1 MRKLLSFF
9 VVFFV
14 LNNAYGLSP
23 KLVATAKVD
32 GAVSEIRYRDGK
44 IFVATERGKVEILD
58 FKTLKKVKILKFP
71 EFEDFMGNLQLPK
84 VFSVDIS
91 PDNSKIV
98 AVVQTERGG
107 RDVYLYT
114 DGNLK
119 KILGRKSHL
128 QIGRVR
134 FITNSKVLFG
144 LGGDEIVLFDI
155 EHRKILYRNPVG
167 MSFFSDMEINEDRTK
182 VAVVDES
189 GDTRIAEIK
198 TGKVIKVIEELNKDK
213 AFDVDFRNN
222 RVMSGGR
229 DKKAVYYNLKTDQ
242 YRIFRADDF
251 MVFSVALSPSGN
263 RGAYLYNDKFDIKI
277 VNTEEG
283 EIIATLSG
291 HKATPSNIRF
301 VDENQLIVGCD
312 DGKLYIW
319 RIEP

>member
-1 MRKLLSFF
+1 MKKLLSFF
-9 VVFFV
+9 VLIFV
-14 LNNAYGLSP
+14 LGNAYGFSS
-23 KLVATAKVD
+23 KLIATTKVD
-32 GAVSEIRYRDGK
+32 GAVSEIRYKDGK
-44 IFVATERGKVEILD
+44 IFVATERGKVEIID
-58 FKTLKKVKILKFP
+58 FKTLKKIKVLKFP
-71 EFEDFMGNLQLPK
+71 KFEDFMGNPQLPK

-91 PDNSKIV
+91 PDNTKII

-114 DGNLK
+114 ENNLK
-119 KILGRKSHL
+119 KILTRKSHL

-134 FITNSKVLFG
+134 FITDNTVLFG
-144 LGGDEIVLFDI
+144 LGGDEIVLFDLKD
-155 EHRKILYRNPVG
+155 RKIIYRNPVG
-167 MSFFSDMEINEDRTK
+167 MSFFSDMEINESRTK

-189 GDTRIAEIK
+189 GDTRIADIK

-213 AFDVDFRNN
+213 AFDVDFRND
-222 RVMSGGR
+222 RIMSGGR

-242 YRIFRADDF
+242 YQIFHADDF

-263 RGAYLYNDKFDIKI
+263 RGAYLYNDRFDVKI

-283 EIIATLSG
+283 EVITTLSG

-301 VDENQLIVGCD
+301 VDENQLIIGCD